1 MELAHM
7 TGAIVDTAIQIH
19 RNLGPGMLESVY
31 EAVLARQL
39 EARGLRVERQHP
51 VGIMYEDLTFEEGFR
66 IDLLVE
72 ECVIVEVKSID
83 RLAPVHTR
91 QLLTYLRFAKLK
103 VGLLLNF
110 GALTMKE
117 GLKRVV
123 IDLAPSTSP
132 RLRVNQQNS
141 GAR

>member
-1 MELAHM
+1 MELNDI
-7 TGAIVDTAIQIH
+7 TGAIVDVAIRIH
-19 RNLGPGMLESVY
+19 RELGPGLLESVY
-31 EAVLARQL
+31 ETVLAHAL

-51 VGIMYEDLTFEEGFR
+51 VELSYEKLTFEQGFR

-72 ECVIVEVKSID
+72 GCVIVEVKSID

-91 QLLTYLRFAKLK
+91 QILTYLRFANLK

-123 IDLAPSTSP
+123 LDLPRSVNST
-132 RLRVNQQNS
+132 
-141 GAR
+141 